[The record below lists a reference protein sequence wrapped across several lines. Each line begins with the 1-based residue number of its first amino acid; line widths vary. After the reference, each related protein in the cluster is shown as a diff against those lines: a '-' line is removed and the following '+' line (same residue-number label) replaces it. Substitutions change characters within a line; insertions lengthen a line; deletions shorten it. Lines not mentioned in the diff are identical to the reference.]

1 MHEAWGYDVNGRV
14 RTVDV
19 HVRRLRAKLGAEHE
33 SMIDT
38 VRGVGYMAA
47 TPPQP
52 EWILT
57 EAALTSQANS

>member
-1 MHEAWGYDVNGRV
+1 
-14 RTVDV
+14 
-19 HVRRLRAKLGAEHE
+19 
-33 SMIDT
+33 MIDT

-57 EAALTSQANS
+57 EAPLTTVWTSAVPAQNILRTNDFRKL

>member
-1 MHEAWGYDVNGRV
+1 
-14 RTVDV
+14 
-19 HVRRLRAKLGAEHE
+19 VRRLRAKLGTEHE

-52 EWILT
+52 EWILSEST
-57 EAALTSQANS
+57 LTPVWTSTARPSTDPIAH